1 VREERPDS
9 ASNVDERKLGNDRR
23 SDETPPEVV
32 DEVETPRE
40 MVEEAEPSF
49 FADPKRLI
57 QTFVAVILLVVAI
70 YFLFP
75 KIVGLEGALERIA
88 AE

>member
-1 VREERPDS
+1 MREERPDS

-23 SDETPPEVV
+23 ADETPPEVV

-70 YFLFP
+70 FFLFP
-75 KIVGLEGALERIA
+75 
-88 AE
+88 